1 MSAQVL
7 PFPTTHEPWLS
18 KKQIAA
24 HFGRTTRWVE
34 MRMAEGMPHRKD
46 GESREARTMFRM
58 SDVEAWMDDR
68 GRTPDVHVA
77 SRA

>member
-18 KKQIAA
+18 KAQIAM

-34 MRMAEGMPHRKD
+34 LRMRDGMPHRKD
-46 GESREARTMFRM
+46 GRSRYARTMFRL
-58 SDVEAWMDDR
+58 SEVEAWMEDR

-77 SRA
+77 SPA